1 MCEHTNEQRKSNK
14 CVSFKAAITQIFSP
28 GVRIPEECALAV
40 LERITDNEESDLQ
53 TFLNNTTNTTIFKLI
68 QRGKHT

>member
-14 CVSFKAAITQIFSP
+14 GVSFKAAITQIFSP
-28 GVRIPEECALAV
+28 GVRIPKECALA
-40 LERITDNEESDLQ
+40 LSERIIDNKESDLQ
-53 TFLNNTTNTTIFKLI
+53 TFLNNTTIFKLI